1 MKFLLNI
8 LILPF
13 IISCGVRTEEQ
24 RTTKELTT
32 ESADT
37 VELSQLLGAIELD
50 SVKSKPKETEPT
62 RTIDISLS
70 SLEPTPCNIYVI
82 LYAHENIDSMST
94 KALDIFL
101 RVFSEECNDNAE
113 FSEFSQEMIFE
124 VFGKYPSEVVE
135 LITKKDYNLSALTA
149 ELEAPLLDP
158 LIEPIITGITS
169 TGIKNAKIDSV
180 ISALE
185 RANAYL
191 NGE

>member
-8 LILPF
+8 LILPL
-13 IISCGVRTEEQ
+13 IISCSERTEEQ
-24 RTTKELTT
+24 RMTKELTT
-32 ESADT
+32 ESVDT

-50 SVKSKPKETEPT
+50 SVKSKPKETEAT

-101 RVFSEECNDNAE
+101 SVFSEECNDNAE

-124 VFGKYPSEVVE
+124 VFGKYPSEVAE

-158 LIEPIITGITS
+158 LIEPIIAGIKS
-169 TGIKNAKIDSV
+169 TGIKNTKIDSV
-180 ISALE
+180 ISVLE